1 MVWEADFGRFVICEL
16 GFPYHVM
23 AIFIY
28 TFKGHAQAYKKITA
42 SPLSDVSTG
51 PKKSEGIIILKA
63 GSHNTSGILGRS
75 RTRAC
80 YGVLVDANWPID
92 INKSGSPCA
101 QAMTCVVATL

>member
-1 MVWEADFGRFVICEL
+1 MVREADFGRFVICEL
-16 GFPYHVM
+16 GFHVM

-28 TFKGHAQAYKKITA
+28 TFKGHTQAYKKITA
-42 SPLSDVSTG
+42 SPLSDVSAG

>member
-1 MVWEADFGRFVICEL
+1 MVREADFGRFVICEL

-23 AIFIY
+23 AIFFY

-51 PKKSEGIIILKA
+51 PKKSEGIVILKA

-75 RTRAC
+75 RTRTC
-80 YGVLVDANWPID
+80 YGDLVDVNWPIL
-92 INKSGSPCA
+92 
-101 QAMTCVVATL
+101 QLT

>member
-16 GFPYHVM
+16 GFHVM

-28 TFKGHAQAYKKITA
+28 TFKGHAPAYKKITA
-42 SPLSDVSTG
+42 SPLSDVSAG

-80 YGVLVDANWPID
+80 YGDLGDANWPID
-92 INKSGSPCA
+92 KNKSGSPWA
-101 QAMTCVVATL
+101 RAMTCVVATL